1 MPWNSISSLY
11 LGGNFTTE
19 CPNGSRYVWDILQV
33 CTEEWRDIASVV
45 LGLFSVICFMFS
57 AFPQCYTSC
66 KNGDMDRALSFW
78 FLLGWLGGD
87 SCNFIGALLAQQL
100 PLQTYTAIYY
110 VIVDV
115 VMVSMF
121 LYYKL
126 KNRSRQ
132 DGTAVNVVVV
142 LVMLGVA
149 GPIVPGNNLV
159 SPIGEAPTFN
169 KRSLLTI
176 PQASAN
182 QTFTTQE
189 IIGFIVG
196 SFSSVFYLVSRLPQ
210 LCRNM
215 KRKSTEGISL
225 CLFALMILGN
235 LTYGLSVLLKVP
247 RKGQTEDNYVV
258 HHIPWLVGS
267 LGTMALDIMIL
278 IQFFMYRTQK
288 TEREPLIPKGLQRT
302 LH

>member
-1 MPWNSISSLY
+1 MPRSSIASLY

-19 CPNGSRYVWDILQV
+19 CPNGSHYVWDILQA
-33 CTEEWRDIASVV
+33 CTEDWRDIASVV

-57 AFPQCYTSC
+57 TFPQCYRSY
-66 KNGDMDRALSFW
+66 KNGDMNQALSLW

-87 SCNFIGALLAQQL
+87 SCNFIGAFLAQQL
-100 PLQTYTAIYY
+100 PLQIYTAIYY
-110 VIVDV
+110 VIVDL
-115 VMVSMF
+115 VMVSMYF
-121 LYYKL
+121 YYKI

-132 DGTAVNVVVV
+132 DGSAVNVVVV
-142 LVMLGVA
+142 LVMLGTA
-149 GPIVPGNNLV
+149 GSLVPGNNLV
-159 SPIGEAPTFN
+159 SPIGEMPTFN

-196 SFSSVFYLVSRLPQ
+196 SFSSVFYLASRLPQ
-210 LCRNM
+210 LWRNM
-215 KRKSTEGISL
+215 QRKSTEGISL

-258 HHIPWLVGS
+258 HHVPWLVGS

-278 IQFFMYRTQK
+278 IQFFMYKTQK
-288 TEREPLIPKGLQRT
+288 DERELLIPRRR